1 MIDDQIMLH
10 KKSQEKGFPH
20 EKSNLEL
27 NYKILE
33 TRRSKYLKD
42 KQKVSTVFES
52 FLYWN
57 FLPNQR
63 NSSLAEKIMVQSIKE
78 CVNTVERL

>member
-42 KQKVSTVFES
+42 KQKVSTVLNVF
-52 FLYWN
+52 Y
-57 FLPNQR
+57 
-63 NSSLAEKIMVQSIKE
+63 I
-78 CVNTVERL
+78 

>member
-42 KQKVSTVFES
+42 KQKVSTVLKFDYTKREQLEHRS
-52 FLYWN
+52 
-57 FLPNQR
+57 
-63 NSSLAEKIMVQSIKE
+63 
-78 CVNTVERL
+78 

>member
-42 KQKVSTVFES
+42 KQKVSSSVLIILKGNRKKLEHEIWKLLIFKWFE
-52 FLYWN
+52 FY
-57 FLPNQR
+57 
-63 NSSLAEKIMVQSIKE
+63 A
-78 CVNTVERL
+78 

>member
-1 MIDDQIMLH
+1 MIDDQIALH

-33 TRRSKYLKD
+33 TRRSKYLKVSFFWMD
-42 KQKVSTVFES
+42 PAKIQKSLFHFAS
-52 FLYWN
+52 FLA
-57 FLPNQR
+57 
-63 NSSLAEKIMVQSIKE
+63 LALSQQELFMFWFK
-78 CVNTVERL
+78 